1 VRAEQATKGFEPRI
15 VAFLCNWCSYAG
27 ADNAGV
33 ARIPSP
39 HNILPVRVMCS
50 GRVSPEMILHA
61 FRRGADGVLVL
72 ACHIGDC
79 HYDTGNHR
87 TAKRIPIMRKLL
99 EAIGINPER
108 LELDYVS
115 SAEALR
121 FAEVTTRFVERI
133 RELGPAQAEL
143 RELMFE
149 PAWRAQ
155 PGSPPSRGG
164 S

>member
-1 VRAEQATKGFEPRI
+1 
-15 VAFLCNWCSYAG
+15 
-27 ADNAGV
+27 
-33 ARIPSP
+33 
-39 HNILPVRVMCS
+39 
-50 GRVSPEMILHA
+50 MILHA

-108 LELDYVS
+108 LELEYVS

-143 RELMFE
+143 RELVFE
-149 PAWRAQ
+149 PAWHAQ